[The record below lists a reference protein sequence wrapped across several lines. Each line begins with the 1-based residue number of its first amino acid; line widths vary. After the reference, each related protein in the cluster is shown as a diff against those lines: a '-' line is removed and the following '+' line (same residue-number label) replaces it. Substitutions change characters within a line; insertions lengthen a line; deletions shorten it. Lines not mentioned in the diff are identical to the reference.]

1 MTLLNLKLKK
11 PSNLK
16 KTTDMRTQN
25 KPLMTMEEK
34 KKLNPDEI
42 MENGLTRAQN
52 EKIEQTGDSISGV
65 MGIVS
70 ILLGIYAI
78 YLVFS
83 I

>member
-1 MTLLNLKLKK
+1 
-11 PSNLK
+11 
-16 KTTDMRTQN
+16 MRTQN

-52 EKIEQTGDSISGV
+52 EKIEQTGDSIGGV

>member
-1 MTLLNLKLKK
+1 
-11 PSNLK
+11 
-16 KTTDMRTQN
+16 
-25 KPLMTMEEK
+25 MTMEEK

>member
-1 MTLLNLKLKK
+1 
-11 PSNLK
+11 
-16 KTTDMRTQN
+16 MRTQN

>member
-1 MTLLNLKLKK
+1 
-11 PSNLK
+11 
-16 KTTDMRTQN
+16 MRTQN

-42 MENGLTRAQN
+42 MENGLSRAQN

-70 ILLGIYAI
+70 ILIGIYAI